1 MEFALNGTLE
11 LIPNL
16 RLVSRFKGSSDPS
29 HLIFEI
35 DVGKRRIRHT
45 TTEIEIQ
52 LFNAIEDSNSESFHV
67 GSDSFRH

>member
-1 MEFALNGTLE
+1 MEFALNRTLE

-16 RLVSRFKGSSDPS
+16 RVVARLKGSPDQS

-35 DVGKRRIRHT
+35 DVGKKRIRHI

-52 LFNAIEDSNSESFHV
+52 LLNAIEN
-67 GSDSFRH
+67 